1 MAAKRKQRPPNE
13 DLEAAVADII
23 NNPITKVNLGFLQ
36 LSAEEVEE
44 SQVAPGS
51 EPSPRSVESKPIGLV
66 PKPQAET
73 GIDGEPPPASPHIP
87 LWVQEATSQTQ
98 APAGRPTD
106 PSKGVV
112 ATPMGDDVKP
122 VAFRPEYGGV
132 GVKPSGEVVPVSV
145 PASSQAM
152 FLAEQ
157 IGALFPAS
165 RVRRI
170 RLAQDALSHVE
181 EKVYDLLW
189 GVKNQSKD
197 AFRFADFSL
206 QRIANEARINI
217 KTVRE
222 LLPRLIDKGFIAVE
236 READVRRNLPTR
248 YRVWSYSEILAQQ
261 QKRNRLW
268 VVKTGKGVFYARP
281 VSVGLTANTS
291 LVEDAKLDVL
301 DEPMG
306 VGSSPK
312 GFEIKPSGETSEPL
326 GVDQDSEAG
335 LFGALARMIRV
346 NLGAD
351 ADQALLAAMVHDCR
365 ARARATTGSTASDDE
380 ILHFCRVKTGIFAR
394 ASNLRNPLGVLR
406 IALPECFSGQPFLDY
421 RAAEAERRQ
430 REQDEVRRYE
440 ELAAAQVGQ
449 DQSYERLRALRERVS
464 ERHRTEFGYDLKAI
478 AEDVELDNQGREVAR
493 ERMKRLGRYASH
505 GL

>member
-36 LSAEEVEE
+36 LSAEDAKDSVVLADAA
-44 SQVAPGS
+44 SS
-51 EPSPRSVESKPIGLV
+51 PSSVEPTPIGLV
-66 PKPQAET
+66 LKPQAEIQIKEQPELT
-73 GIDGEPPPASPHIP
+73 SQHIP
-87 LWVQEATSQTQ
+87 LWVQEATRQAQ
-98 APAGRPTD
+98 APAGRSSD
-106 PSKGVV
+106 PSRGVV
-112 ATPMGDDVKP
+112 SKPMGYDTKP
-122 VAFRPEYGGV
+122 AGFSAEYGGV
-132 GVKPSGEVVPVSV
+132 GVKPSGEAVPVSV

-301 DEPMG
+301 DDPVG

-312 GFEIKPSGETSEPL
+312 GVDIRPSGEVSEPL
-326 GVDQDSEAG
+326 GVDQDSGAG

-346 NLGAD
+346 NLGLEAD
-351 ADQALLAAMVHDCR
+351 EALLAAMVHDCR

-421 RAAEAERRQ
+421 RAAEAERRK

-440 ELAAAQVGQ
+440 ELAAAQSGQ
-449 DQSYERLRALRERVS
+449 DQSYELLRALRERVS